1 MKGSELV
8 LDYVHLMYYK
18 CHKINP
24 NRGGSYPDWIKNKK
38 VTTNPINIKD
48 NKCFQYTVADVLNHE
63 EIGRSPERMTKI
75 EPFINKHKWKGI
87 NSPSEKDDWKIFEKN
102 YVTISLNV
110 LHAKKEKN
118 ISC

>member
-1 MKGSELV
+1 
-8 LDYVHLMYYK
+8 MYYK

-38 VTTNPINIKD
+38 VTTNPINKKD
-48 NKCFQYTVADVLNHE
+48 NKCFQYTVTDVLNHE